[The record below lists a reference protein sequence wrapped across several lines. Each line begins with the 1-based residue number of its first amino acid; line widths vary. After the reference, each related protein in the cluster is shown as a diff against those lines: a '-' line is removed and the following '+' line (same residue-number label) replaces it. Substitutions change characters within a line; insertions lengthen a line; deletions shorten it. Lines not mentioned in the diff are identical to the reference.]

1 MRWDRHGGNLPWGK
15 DVHGSSEGR
24 AEQCMDQEMRCRIV
38 IPSPLAVLVSPG
50 TQHRKQVRKKEGGV
64 G

>member
-1 MRWDRHGGNLPWGK
+1 
-15 DVHGSSEGR
+15 
-24 AEQCMDQEMRCRIV
+24 MDQEMRCRIV